1 MPGSR
6 PLDFQSSPDV
16 ATELATWPRNHVV
29 KWLAFYHPDDP
40 DDLRERQERQLLR
53 LHDAARKTGH
63 ELLVEIIAANAVP
76 VDDHTVARAI
86 QRLYDLGMRP
96 DWWKLEPSDSA
107 DAWRNIE
114 RTIVANDTHCRGVV
128 LLGLSAPEADLVA
141 SIQVAPAQPLVKGFV
156 VGSTMLPAA
165 AARRVGAGK

>member
-1 MPGSR
+1 M
-6 PLDFQSSPDV
+6 
-16 ATELATWPRNHVV
+16 
-29 KWLAFYHPDDP
+29 
-40 DDLRERQERQLLR
+40 
-53 LHDAARKTGH
+53 
-63 ELLVEIIAANAVP
+63 LVEIIAANAGP

-128 LLGLSAPEADLVA
+128 LLGLSAPEAELVA
-141 SIQVAPAQPLVKGFV
+141 SFQVAAAQPLVKGFA
-156 VGSTMLPAA
+156 VGRTILAAA
-165 AARRVGAGK
+165 AARWRSEARRGGQDGVRTGGSEGG

>member
-1 MPGSR
+1 MRISDWSSDVCSSDLLLLDGRHGMRALEAAADHPYWIGRPIEMPGSR
-6 PLDFQSSPDV
+6 PLDFESSPDV

-29 KWLAFYHPDDP
+29 KCLAFYHHDDP

-53 LHDAARKTGH
+53 LQDAARKTGH
-63 ELLVEIIAANAVP
+63 ELLVEIIAANAGP

-114 RTIVANDTHCRGVV
+114 RTIVDR
-128 LLGLSAPEADLVA
+128 
-141 SIQVAPAQPLVKGFV
+141 K
-156 VGSTMLPAA
+156 STRLNSSH
-165 AARRVGAGK
+165 